1 MKHCPDLFKDVP
13 KPSLE
18 NILPPQQQEFYSDV
32 AQIATINTSFT
43 LSSENC
49 LEFIKQF
56 NPIIVD
62 VRPAEVFKS
71 TIYPK
76 GAINIP
82 LADIRKEDN
91 LLPKDKKTPILLID
105 NRGKASLN
113 ALLIMLTKGYKNVK
127 HYYRYLLRIY
137 LIINIFIFLNL
148 KFFFINIIRGIFGW
162 WQFFELDPNCQMKLP
177 DPINSEEELFCK
189 EFEEWMKTNKK

>member
-13 KPSLE
+13 KPSFDH
-18 NILPPQQQEFYSDV
+18 ILPPQQQEFYSEV
-32 AQIATINTSFT
+32 AQIATVNTSIT
-43 LSSENC
+43 LDSDHC

-56 NPIIVD
+56 NPIIID
-62 VRPAEVFKS
+62 VRPVEVYKS
-71 TIYPK
+71 TIYAK

-82 LADIRKEDN
+82 LMDMKKEDN

-127 HYYRYLLRIY
+127 HYYR
-137 LIINIFIFLNL
+137 
-148 KFFFINIIRGIFGW
+148 GIFGW
-162 WQFFELDPNCQMKLP
+162 W
-177 DPINSEEELFCK
+177 
-189 EFEEWMKTNKK
+189 